1 MLEDAV
7 AELNEVNWYVIQLQ
21 VHKTIVPMIPISS
34 RISSALSAIH
44 SPIWVGV
51 RQSVEWLA
59 RGWNS
64 WFEARPKA
72 GFFFFCSLSLP
83 HWLRSGQWVPEVSAW
98 GRADGVW
105 GCLFSVSGSKVKNMQ
120 SFTSTTLDL
129 HVLHAC
135 PHGITR
141 LPLDGLLWSD
151 IWVFFENF
159 SRKIQVSLKSYKN
172 NGTLCEDQ
180 CTFLIIP
187 RSFLLNP

>member
-72 GFFFFCSLSLP
+72 GLFFCSLSLP
-83 HWLRSGQWVPEVSAW
+83 HWLRSGQWVSEGFAW
-98 GRADGVW
+98 GRADGVY
-105 GCLFSVSGSKVKNMQ
+105 GCSFSLSGSKVKNMQ
-120 SFTSTTLDL
+120 SFTATSFDL
-129 HVLHAC
+129 HVLHVC
-135 PHGITR
+135 PHGMTD
-141 LPLDGLLWSD
+141 LPLDGCSWNL
-151 IWVFFENF
+151 IFQCF
-159 SRKIQVSLKSYKN
+159 SKISGEKLK
-172 NGTLCEDQ
+172 
-180 CTFLIIP
+180 FH
-187 RSFLLNP
+187 